1 MYGITQSELNFALET
16 IGEIIET
23 DEVHPELAE
32 VAEIL
37 EQILNTPQLQEPEE
51 AEAA

>member
-32 VAEIL
+32 VAEL
-37 EQILNTPQLQEPEE
+37 LREVLNNPLIEPEE